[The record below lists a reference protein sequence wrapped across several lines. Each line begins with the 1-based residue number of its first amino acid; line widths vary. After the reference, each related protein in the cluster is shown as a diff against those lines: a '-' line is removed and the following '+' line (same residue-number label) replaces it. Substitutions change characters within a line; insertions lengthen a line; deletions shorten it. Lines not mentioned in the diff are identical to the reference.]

1 MGRKIKTIVFIIL
14 LIFYNAREKMFTN
27 SLLHI
32 CCVGRFLRSVLLNGF
47 MNKQM
52 FPFFYNNYRTLSHL
66 ELNFKRRLIVMDLMF
81 ENWEYH
87 FHDIFKYPPL

>member
-1 MGRKIKTIVFIIL
+1 
-14 LIFYNAREKMFTN
+14 
-27 SLLHI
+27 
-32 CCVGRFLRSVLLNGF
+32 

-87 FHDIFKYPPL
+87 FHDIFKYPPLSPRNIWLRYSFRPIAWVCFAETFSRISGENASFSGFFSPQIM